1 MEIDKLNTEIKT
13 YNKDLNFIWFRAC
26 SIVIPKFW
34 VKGIVS
40 GIEPYG
46 IFIKIDEDYSG
57 LIHISEISNRFV
69 RNISDYV
76 EQNEIINVK
85 ILDIDVSTNH
95 MNLSIKDIPYRIQNR
110 RKRRKIIETKLGFKT
125 LDYKLPF
132 WIKENIENYKKN
144 S

>member
-1 MEIDKLNTEIKT
+1 MYKKGDI
-13 YNKDLNFIWFRAC
+13 
-26 SIVIPKFW
+26 

-110 RKRRKIIETKLGFKT
+110 RKRKKIIETKLGFKT